1 MKSAMISLIVLIVIY
16 LALQNDVLNIISADA
31 FHYASYA
38 LFILVVAAAV
48 YFVGIKKPQNTE
60 LPRKEEKDEK

>member
-1 MKSAMISLIVLIVIY
+1 MKSAIISLIALIVIY
-16 LALQNDVLNIISADA
+16 LALQNGVLNIIRADA

-48 YFVGIKKPQNTE
+48 YLVGIKTPHSTE
-60 LPRKEEKDEK
+60 LPRKDDEDEK

>member
-16 LALQNDVLNIISADA
+16 LALQNGVLNVISADA

-38 LFILVVAAAV
+38 LFITVVATAI
-48 YFVGIKKPQNTE
+48 YFVGIKKPQNNE
-60 LPRKEEKDEK
+60 LPRKEDEDEK